1 MKRILYTETLGKQ
14 TGTTAGSVTNRIQ
27 EIEERIS
34 GAEDT
39 IEEIKSLVKENN
51 KSNKYLTQNILE
63 IWDTMKKIKT

>member
-39 IEEIKSLVKENN
+39 IEEIKSFVKEN
-51 KSNKYLTQNILE
+51 KSNKNLTQNILE
-63 IWDTMKKIKT
+63 IWDTMKSIKP